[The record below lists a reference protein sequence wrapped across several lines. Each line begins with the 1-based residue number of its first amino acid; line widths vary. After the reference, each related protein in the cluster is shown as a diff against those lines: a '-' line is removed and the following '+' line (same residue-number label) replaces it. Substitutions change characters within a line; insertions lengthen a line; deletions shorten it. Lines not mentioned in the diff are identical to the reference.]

1 MSESD
6 RRRAPRFNFHI
17 PLSFHRKGLPSAVEH
32 RANSINVSAAG
43 VSFVTTLPLP
53 IGEVLEVQMEI
64 PKRVTGF
71 EASSRRFTG
80 RVIHAESKHTPKG
93 ESAIGV
99 QLLYSDT
106 HIYPMPD

>member
-6 RRRAPRFNFHI
+6 RRRAPRFNFRI
-17 PLSFHRKGLPSAVEH
+17 PLSFHRKGLPSADEH
-32 RANSINVSAAG
+32 RANSINVSVAG

-53 IGEVLEVQMEI
+53 IGEALEVQMEI

-71 EASSRRFTG
+71 KSLSRRFTG

-99 QLLYSDT
+99 QLLYYDT
-106 HIYPMPD
+106 QIYPTPD